1 MSLELIKKIRE
12 VTGAGMQDVKKALDE
27 AGGAE
32 EKAIEILR
40 KAGAKSAAKKA
51 DRMTKEGVISFAENS
66 GKIAVVALACET
78 DFVARNDDFISGV
91 KNLAEKLLAS
101 GKDGFAETTN
111 KFIQDEL
118 IVKIGENL
126 QLANFDI
133 LEGQVIGKY
142 LHSNNK
148 VAAVAVLKAGSPEVA
163 NDIALH
169 AAAMA
174 PKYLRAEDVPADE
187 VAKEKEIYTE
197 QLKNENKPAEM
208 LEKILPGKLQKYFA
222 EVCLLNQ
229 PYVKDDKMTV
239 EQYLKANNAEIEKFA
254 YYSL

>member
-12 VTGAGMQDVKKALDE
+12 ITGAGISDVKKALDE

-32 EKAIEILR
+32 DKAIEILR
-40 KAGAKSAAKKA
+40 KSGAKAAAKKA
-51 DRMTKEGVISFAENS
+51 ERATKEGVIAFAEDG
-66 GKIAVVALACET
+66 GKLAVVALACET
-78 DFVARNDDFISGV
+78 DFVARTEDFMLAV
-91 KNLAEKLLAS
+91 KTMAENLLAE
-101 GKDGFAETTN
+101 GKDGFADKTN

-126 QLANFDI
+126 QLASFDI
-133 LEGQVIGKY
+133 FSGPIIGKY

-148 VAAVAVLKAGSPEVA
+148 IAAVAVLKSGSQEVA

-174 PKYLRAEDVPADE
+174 PRYLRAEDVPADE

-197 QLKNENKPAEM
+197 QLKNEGKPAEM
-208 LEKILPGKLQKYFA
+208 LEKILPGKLQKFYS

-229 PYVKDDKMTV
+229 PYVKDDKMTI
-239 EQYLKANNAEIEKFA
+239 EQYLKNNNAEIETFG